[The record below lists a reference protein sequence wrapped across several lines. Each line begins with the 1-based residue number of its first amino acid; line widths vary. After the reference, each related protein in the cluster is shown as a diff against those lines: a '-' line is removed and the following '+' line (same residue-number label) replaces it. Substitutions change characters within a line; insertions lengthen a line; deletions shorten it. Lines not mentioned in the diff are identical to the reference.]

1 MASFVCVIAKSQSEN
16 WDLCKKYNR
25 WGVRRSHVS
34 INHAKKI
41 KKGDRLFVWI
51 GGVGYVGLAESEVD
65 EPIKVTDVSQDVWN
79 MKEGSYI
86 IPWKLIKEI
95 EPELLNFID
104 KSQEETRIP
113 QPWMQNGFFQIGTH
127 ASRTLSRIF
136 DVEHKEVESKFDPQN
151 KYATKNMERYFNSS
165 DRTIRSVID
174 DISYGRIQ
182 LPDLQRP
189 FTWRTDQTTA
199 LFDSIYK
206 GFPIGYIMLWR
217 NSDKNISRKIGTSK
231 DSDFIDELVLDGQ
244 QRLTSL
250 YSVIK
255 SEKVINRKYEEV
267 NHNVAFNPLI
277 ETFETKNAATQNDPE
292 FISDISELFSNN
304 FNQTQ
309 FINDFIENIQLSREI
324 SKDEENQI
332 QAAINR
338 LYNIQN
344 MPLQVLYLSDNVN
357 QEDAKEIFV
366 RINSSGTNLTHADF
380 LLTLISVRWK
390 EGREA
395 ISEFVKE
402 RIKNNENIT
411 PDATQ
416 IIRSIGMLAFK
427 IARVEAIYNKMDE
440 ADDDELIQFQKAQ
453 NTTLNLNNWN
463 DYLNCISEAGFISK
477 HIVKTENIVFFC
489 YLD

>member
-1 MASFVCVIAKSQSEN
+1 MASFVCVIAKSNPEN
-16 WDLCKKYNR
+16 WELCKKYNR
-25 WGVRRSHVS
+25 WGIRSSPVS

-41 KKGDRLFVWI
+41 KKGDRLFIWI

-65 EPIKVTDVSQDVWN
+65 EPIEVTDSTHDVWN
-79 MKEGSYI
+79 GMDCTYI

-95 EPELLNFID
+95 EPELLNFTD
-104 KSQEETRIP
+104 RSQEETRIP

-127 ASRTLSRIF
+127 SSRILSKIF
-136 DVEHKEVESKFDPQN
+136 DVEYREVESKFDPQN
-151 KYATKNMERYFNSS
+151 KYATKNIERYFNST
-165 DRTIRSVID
+165 DRTIRSVVD
-174 DISYGRIQ
+174 DISYVKIQ

-189 FTWRTDQTTA
+189 FTWKTTQTTA

-217 NSDKNISRKIGTSK
+217 NSDKNISRKIATSS
-231 DSDFIDELVLDGQ
+231 DSDFINELVLDGQ

-255 SEKVINRKYEEV
+255 SEKVVNKKYEEV
-267 NHNVAFNPLI
+267 NHNVAFNPLT
-277 ETFETKNAATQNDPE
+277 EKFETKNAATQNDPE
-292 FISDISELFSNN
+292 FISDISELFSDN

-309 FINDFIENIQLSREI
+309 FINNFIENIQLSKEI
-324 SKDEENQI
+324 SKDEETQI
-332 QAAINR
+332 QAAVNR
-338 LYNIQN
+338 LCSMQN
-344 MPLQVLYLSDNVN
+344 MPLQVLYLSDKVN

-402 RIKNNENIT
+402 QIKNNENIT

-440 ADDDELIQFQKAQ
+440 ADDEELIQFQKAQ
-453 NTTLNLNNWN
+453 NTSLNSNNWN
-463 DYLNCISEAGFISK
+463 DYLNCISEAGFIS
-477 HIVKTENIVFFC
+477 N
-489 YLD
+489 